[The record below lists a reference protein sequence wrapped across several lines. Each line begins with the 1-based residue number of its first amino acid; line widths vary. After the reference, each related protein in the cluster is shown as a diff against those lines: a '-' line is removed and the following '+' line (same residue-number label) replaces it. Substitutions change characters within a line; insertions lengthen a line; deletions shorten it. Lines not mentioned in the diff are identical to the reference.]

1 MAKPLLMPI
10 LMVYVFY
17 NVLGEEIKKLKVQ
30 LLAALL
36 FSFIGDTLLMFS
48 SKNELFFLLGLSMF
62 LIAHV
67 FYISLFSF
75 HRKVVANK
83 FIIVLYFMVII
94 TYYCLLMF
102 LIYPKLGEFSIPV
115 YLYGLVLCTMLF
127 FSFISDFKKQKIVIV
142 VGAIF
147 FVFSDSLIG
156 LKKFYL
162 VESGMFIQPSIM
174 LLYALGQFCMV
185 FGLSKFLGKSRI

>member
-1 MAKPLLMPI
+1 MNSRESSVK
-10 LMVYVFY
+10 FS
-17 NVLGEEIKKLKVQ
+17 G
-30 LLAALL
+30 LL

-67 FYISLFSF
+67 FYISLFFF